1 MPEVLEIEQLETE
14 ETEIVKPK
22 WDSWTIE
29 IPQEII
35 EAQGLAEGSLAT
47 FTIKDGQIEGQIITR
62 SSKLKEISKQILEE
76 NREVY
81 EELKRLGD

>member
-1 MPEVLEIEQLETE
+1 MPEVLEIEQLETK